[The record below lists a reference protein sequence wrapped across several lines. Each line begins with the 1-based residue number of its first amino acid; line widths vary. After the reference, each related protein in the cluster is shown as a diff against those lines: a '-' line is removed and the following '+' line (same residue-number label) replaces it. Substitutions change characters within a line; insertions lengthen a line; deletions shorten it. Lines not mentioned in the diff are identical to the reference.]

1 MATLKELADRT
12 GCSPAAISRVLNA
25 DPTLSV
31 SEETRRRVLEEA
43 GRLNYSASKS
53 RRGRAPKPLMR
64 VGLAEMLSSSRQLD
78 DPYFL
83 YLGNHVRQGCQERK
97 YACVPLEYREGSFL
111 LPEGETVDGIVAIG
125 YFPPE
130 QIQALETISKQLV
143 FLDFS
148 PDEIRYDS
156 VELGYELGIRL
167 ALEALTALGHRRL
180 AFAGPADRPYGQ
192 LGPEP
197 RYQAFL
203 QLTAPQPQLSCQVV
217 SCPMQGRAIE
227 PNLAEL
233 LSHPQ
238 DRPTALLCA
247 NEEIALAAVRTAE
260 HLGLD
265 IPGDLSV
272 VSFNDTPRSALVRP
286 ALTSVSVHTQEM
298 ANAALR
304 LLAERVLGSVP
315 APRTWPQ
322 KVVVP
327 PSLSLRES
335 TGPSNC

>member
-12 GCSPAAISRVLNA
+12 GCSPAAISRILNA

>member
-12 GCSPAAISRVLNA
+12 GCSPAAISRILNA

-83 YLGNHVRQGCQERK
+83 YLGNHVRQGCQEWK
-97 YACVPLEYREGSFL
+97 YACVPLEHREGGFL

-130 QIQALETISKQLV
+130 QIQALETISKHLV

>member
-12 GCSPAAISRVLNA
+12 GCSPAAISRILNA

-97 YACVPLEYREGSFL
+97 YACVPLEHREDGFL
-111 LPEGETVDGIVAIG
+111 LPEGEMVDGIVAIG
-125 YFPPE
+125 YFPPK
-130 QIQALETISKQLV
+130 QIQALEAISKHLV

-203 QLTAPQPQLSCQVV
+203 HLTASQPQLSCQVL

-227 PNLAEL
+227 STLTGL
-233 LSHPQ
+233 LSHPK

-247 NEEIALAAVRTAE
+247 NEEIALAAVRTAG
-260 HLGLD
+260 HLGLN
-265 IPGDLSV
+265 IPDDLSV
-272 VSFNDTPRSALVRP
+272 VSFNDTPRSALVHP

-335 TGPSNC
+335 TGPSKC

>member
-12 GCSPAAISRVLNA
+12 GCSPAAISRILNA

-83 YLGNHVRQGCQERK
+83 YLGNHVRQGCQEWK
-97 YACVPLEYREGSFL
+97 YACVPLEHREGGFL

-130 QIQALETISKQLV
+130 QIQALETISKHLV

-335 TGPSNC
+335 TGQSNC

>member
-12 GCSPAAISRVLNA
+12 GYSPAAISRILNA

-53 RRGRAPKPLMR
+53 RRGRTPKPLMR
-64 VGLAEMLSSSRQLD
+64 VGLAEMLSGSRQLD

-97 YACVPLEYREGSFL
+97 YACVPLEHRDGLFL
-111 LPEGETVDGIVAIG
+111 LPEGENVDGIVAVG

-130 QIQALETISKQLV
+130 QIHALEAVSKQLV

-148 PDEIRYDS
+148 PDETRYDS
-156 VELGYELGIRL
+156 VELDYALGIRL
-167 ALEALTALGHRRL
+167 ALDGLLALGHRNL
-180 AFAGPADRPYGQ
+180 AFAGPAGRPYGQ
-192 LGPEP
+192 PGPEP

-203 QLTAPQPQLSCQVV
+203 HLSQAHQELNCQVI
-217 SCPMQGRAIE
+217 SCPMQGRVIE
-227 PNLAEL
+227 SNLTAVLARPEN
-233 LSHPQ
+233 
-238 DRPTALLCA
+238 RPTALLCA

-260 HLGLD
+260 HLGLH
-265 IPGDLSV
+265 IPGELSV

-286 ALTSVSVHTQEM
+286 ALTSVSIHTQEM

-304 LLAERVLGSVP
+304 LLADRVLGSVP
-315 APRTWPQ
+315 TRRTWPQ

>member
-12 GCSPAAISRVLNA
+12 GCSPAAISRILNA

-64 VGLAEMLSSSRQLD
+64 VGLAEMLSGSRQLD

-83 YLGNHVRQGCQERK
+83 YLGSQVRQGCQERK
-97 YACVPLEYREGSFL
+97 YACVPLERHKGQFSI
-111 LPEGETVDGIVAIG
+111 PEGETVDGILAVG

-130 QIQALETISKQLV
+130 EIQALEALSSQLV

-148 PDEIRYDS
+148 PDALRYDA
-156 VELGYELGIRL
+156 VELDYTLGIRL
-167 ALEALTALGHRRL
+167 ALDALTALGHRRL
-180 AFAGPADRPYGQ
+180 AFVGPPDRPYGQ
-192 LGPEP
+192 PGPEP

-203 QLTAPQPQLSCQVV
+203 HLTAPLTALSCQVIH
-217 SCPMQGRAIE
+217 CPMQGRAIE
-227 PNLAEL
+227 PNLTAL
-233 LSHPQ
+233 LSQ
-238 DRPTALLCA
+238 TENRPTALVCA

-272 VSFNDTPRSALVRP
+272 VSFNDTPRSALVHP

-304 LLAERVLGSVP
+304 LLADRVLGSVP

-335 TGPSNC
+335 TGPSIC

>member
-1 MATLKELADRT
+1 
-12 GCSPAAISRVLNA
+12 
-25 DPTLSV
+25 
-31 SEETRRRVLEEA
+31 
-43 GRLNYSASKS
+43 
-53 RRGRAPKPLMR
+53 
-64 VGLAEMLSSSRQLD
+64 
-78 DPYFL
+78 
-83 YLGNHVRQGCQERK
+83 
-97 YACVPLEYREGSFL
+97 
-111 LPEGETVDGIVAIG
+111 
-125 YFPPE
+125 
-130 QIQALETISKQLV
+130 
-143 FLDFS
+143 
-148 PDEIRYDS
+148 
-156 VELGYELGIRL
+156 
-167 ALEALTALGHRRL
+167 
-180 AFAGPADRPYGQ
+180 
-192 LGPEP
+192 
-197 RYQAFL
+197 
-203 QLTAPQPQLSCQVV
+203 
-217 SCPMQGRAIE
+217 MQGRAIE

-315 APRTWPQ
+315 APALGRKKWSS
-322 KVVVP
+322 P
-327 PSLSLRES
+327 PPLSLRES

>member
-1 MATLKELADRT
+1 MATLKELAERT
-12 GCSPAAISRVLNA
+12 GCSPAAISRILNA

-64 VGLAEMLSSSRQLD
+64 VGLAEMLSVSRQLD

-83 YLGNHVRQGCQERK
+83 YLGNDVRQGCQERK
-97 YACVPLEYREGSFL
+97 FACVPLEHQAGGFL
-111 LPEGETVDGIVAIG
+111 LPEGETVDGIVAVG

-130 QIQALETISKQLV
+130 QIQALESISKQLV

-156 VELGYELGIRL
+156 VELGYKLGIRL
-167 ALEALTALGHRRL
+167 ALDALTSLGHRRL
-180 AFAGPADRPYGQ
+180 AFAGPPDRPYGQ
-192 LGPEP
+192 PGPEP

-203 QLTAPQPQLSCQVV
+203 QLTGTQPELRCRVV
-217 SCPMQGRAIE
+217 HCPMQGRAIE
-227 PNLAEL
+227 TNLTAL
-233 LSHPQ
+233 LSHPE

-260 HLGLD
+260 RLGLT
-265 IPGDLSV
+265 IPEDLSV

-304 LLAERVLGSVP
+304 LLADRVLGSVP

-335 TGPSNC
+335 TGPSIC

>member
-12 GCSPAAISRVLNA
+12 GCSPAAISRILNA

-97 YACVPLEYREGSFL
+97 YACVPLEHREGGFL

-130 QIQALETISKQLV
+130 QIQALETISKHLV

-247 NEEIALAAVRTAE
+247 NEEIALADAIGV
-260 HLGLD
+260 G
-265 IPGDLSV
+265 
-272 VSFNDTPRSALVRP
+272 
-286 ALTSVSVHTQEM
+286 
-298 ANAALR
+298 
-304 LLAERVLGSVP
+304 
-315 APRTWPQ
+315 
-322 KVVVP
+322 
-327 PSLSLRES
+327 
-335 TGPSNC
+335 

>member
-12 GCSPAAISRVLNA
+12 GCSPAAISRILNA

-97 YACVPLEYREGSFL
+97 YACVPLEHQEGGFL

-130 QIQALETISKQLV
+130 QIQALETISKHLV

>member
-1 MATLKELADRT
+1 M
-12 GCSPAAISRVLNA
+12 
-25 DPTLSV
+25 
-31 SEETRRRVLEEA
+31 
-43 GRLNYSASKS
+43 Y
-53 RRGRAPKPLMR
+53 
-64 VGLAEMLSSSRQLD
+64 
-78 DPYFL
+78 
-83 YLGNHVRQGCQERK
+83 
-97 YACVPLEYREGSFL
+97 
-111 LPEGETVDGIVAIG
+111 GIVAIG

-130 QIQALETISKQLV
+130 QIQALETISKHLV

>member
-1 MATLKELADRT
+1 MATLKELAERT
-12 GCSPAAISRVLNA
+12 GCSPAAISRILNA

-64 VGLAEMLSSSRQLD
+64 VGLAEMLSGSRQLE

-97 YACVPLEYREGSFL
+97 YACVPLEPREGGFS
-111 LPEGETVDGIVAIG
+111 LPEGETVDGIVAVG

-130 QIQALETISKQLV
+130 QIQALEAISKQLV

-167 ALEALTALGHRRL
+167 ALDALTSLGHRRL
-180 AFAGPADRPYGQ
+180 AYAGPPDRPYGQ
-192 LGPEP
+192 PGSEP

-203 QLTAPQPQLSCQVV
+203 HLTAGQPGVQCQVV
-217 SCPMQGRAIE
+217 SCPMQGRAME
-227 PNLAEL
+227 SNLTAL
-233 LSHPQ
+233 LSHP
-238 DRPTALLCA
+238 DNRPTALLCA
-247 NEEIALAAVRTAE
+247 NEEIALAAARAAE
-260 HLGLD
+260 HLGLN
-265 IPGDLSV
+265 IPGELSV
-272 VSFNDTPRSALVRP
+272 VSFNDTPRSALVQP

-304 LLAERVLGSVP
+304 LLADRVLGGGSVP
-315 APRTWPQ
+315 RIWPQ

-335 TGPSNC
+335 TAPSIC

>member
-12 GCSPAAISRVLNA
+12 GCSPAAISRILNA

-97 YACVPLEYREGSFL
+97 YACVPLEHQEGGFL

-130 QIQALETISKQLV
+130 QIQALETISKHLV

-304 LLAERVLGSVP
+304 LLAERVLGVSLPP
-315 APRTWPQ
+315 ALGRKKWSS
-322 KVVVP
+322 P
-327 PSLSLRES
+327 PPLSLRES